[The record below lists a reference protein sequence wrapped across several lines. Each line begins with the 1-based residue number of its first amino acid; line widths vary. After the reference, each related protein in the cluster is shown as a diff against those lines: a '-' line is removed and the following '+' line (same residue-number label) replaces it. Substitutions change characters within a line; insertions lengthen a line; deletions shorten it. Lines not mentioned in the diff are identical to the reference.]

1 MLHTFGYPVAIC
13 WIVQKGGL
21 TCATCYAQ
29 ECCHLLRWN
38 VLCVWQS
45 LKTNITF
52 VYGWFHCYHSISIK
66 KNHHSISKQEK
77 LERVVATGFP
87 IVNTCRYLGDI
98 VEFYAFQF
106 FSYCSFFQIS
116 QNSATVRTNTLC
128 FALLWMKPF
137 TLNWRQQGNK

>member
-66 KNHHSISKQEK
+66 KKSPLYLK
-77 LERVVATGFP
+77 TGETGTSCSYWLPNRKHFW
-87 IVNTCRYLGDI
+87 YLGDI

-137 TLNWRQQGNK
+137 TLHWRQQGNK